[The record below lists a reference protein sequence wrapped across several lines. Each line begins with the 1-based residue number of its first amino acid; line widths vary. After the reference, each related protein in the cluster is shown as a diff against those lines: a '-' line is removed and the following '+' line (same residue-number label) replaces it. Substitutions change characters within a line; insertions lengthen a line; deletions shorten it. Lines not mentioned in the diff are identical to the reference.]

1 LLVLNCKDGDLKH
14 STFIGENIRWNQRE
28 ELAGQLYEVQWDEL
42 DELLAIPYAKFKLNK

>member
-1 LLVLNCKDGDLKH
+1 ME
-14 STFIGENIRWNQRE
+14 SESPIRNYTWE